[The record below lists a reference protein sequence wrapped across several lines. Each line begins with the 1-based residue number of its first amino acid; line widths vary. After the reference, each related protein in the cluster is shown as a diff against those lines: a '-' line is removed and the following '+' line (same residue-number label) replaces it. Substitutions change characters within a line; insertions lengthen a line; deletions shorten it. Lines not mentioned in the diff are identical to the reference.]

1 MSTASSE
8 TAKEAVASASG
19 PLKSVWM
26 APKLAFRNL
35 FHDILSLAV
44 TLTGIVFSV
53 VLVAVQCGLYIGA
66 ERTIAGVIDQIK
78 TDLWVTP
85 FGTKSFDDPAFMNGR
100 EKFLVLSTPGVAAA
114 EDLVVNF
121 ANWRKPCGGNTAV
134 LVVGA
139 NWNGPDASFKPWN
152 IVQGNLQTLMTP
164 NSVAVDDTYFKD
176 LGFDGECAFKLGANA
191 EIMGNRVT
199 VTAVTTGIRSFTTL
213 PYVFTTLRR
222 AQSWLEATPD
232 QGSYT
237 LVRVAE
243 GEKVEE
249 VRKRLAARLTDNEV
263 LTHQEFRT
271 RSLNQW
277 LFGTGAGGALIAGAL
292 LGLVVGIVI
301 VAQTLYAS
309 TKDHLNEFATLRS
322 LGASASYIHQVI
334 LMQAMISAVVGYV
347 LGMLLSL
354 GVIGLWTSL
363 DSTMI
368 IVMTPG
374 LAASLFAVTIG
385 MCAIAAMSAILK
397 VTRIDPAGV
406 FSR

>member
-309 TKDHLNEFATLRS
+309 TKDHLNEFATLRA